1 MVAPPGKN
9 GILVVVDAS
18 EDMSRDPFDVTVRSV
33 ELRIVVLDPVP
44 MVSAVVHEDVDSVSV
59 ADVDR
64 LVIIVNV
71 G

>member
-1 MVAPPGKN
+1 VIDPPGKN

-18 EDMSRDPFDVTVRSV
+18 EDMRRDPFDVTVRSV

-44 MVSAVVHEDVDSVSV
+44 MVSAVVHEDVDNVNV

>member
-1 MVAPPGKN
+1 M
-9 GILVVVDAS
+9 VDAS
-18 EDMSRDPFDVTVRSV
+18 KDMSRDPFDVTVRSV
-33 ELRIVVLDPVP
+33 ELRIVVLDPMP
-44 MVSAVVHEDVDSVSV
+44 MVSAVVHEDVDNVNV

>member
-1 MVAPPGKN
+1 
-9 GILVVVDAS
+9 VVDAS
-18 EDMSRDPFDVTVRSV
+18 KDMSRDPFDVTVRSV
-33 ELRIVVLDPVP
+33 ELRIVVLDPMP
-44 MVSAVVHEDVDSVSV
+44 MVSAVVHEDVDNVNV

>member
-1 MVAPPGKN
+1 MIDPPSKN

-18 EDMSRDPFDVTVRSV
+18 EDISRDPFDVTVRSV
-33 ELRIVVLDPVP
+33 EFRIVVLAPVP
-44 MVSAVVHEDVDSVSV
+44 MVSAVVHEDVDNVSV
-59 ADVDR
+59 ADVAR

>member
-1 MVAPPGKN
+1 M
-9 GILVVVDAS
+9 VVVDAS
-18 EDMSRDPFDVTVRSV
+18 EDMSKDPFDVTVRNV

-59 ADVDR
+59 ADVDKF
-64 LVIIVNV
+64 VIIVNV